1 MLIKS
6 ITNYCPKIKEL
17 SAYLIP
23 NDFIYVKSLLIR
35 CKYLMLLLGL
45 SEPVDNLLTDI
56 RIVNWEC
63 SIDALKRFFESCR
76 ERTLFYFGFLDDTKD
91 IITKNH
97 EMIIRKYFIVD
108 SIQCPV

>member
-1 MLIKS
+1 MYRS
-6 ITNYCPKIKEL
+6 
-17 SAYLIP
+17 
-23 NDFIYVKSLLIR
+23 
-35 CKYLMLLLGL
+35 LLLGL
-45 SEPVDNLLTDI
+45 SEPVDNLLDNFAEFSPNSLTDI

-97 EMIIRKYFIVD
+97 EMIIRKYFKEKVVKKAVVKSESLDIVLN
-108 SIQCPV
+108 Q